1 MRLNDNRKIII
12 AAIALAIAWILLII
26 SFYIT
31 GAQGIEN
38 TAEAQEVCET
48 ETQNTDYEIW
58 YVNCSALNCRTAP
71 DINSQIITTLP
82 RDTELRIIGADGA
95 WWQIYDGDSL
105 TGWCYGSYLRN
116 TKESPSQIQSNKS
129 NSSLGNCLGNFR
141 ISYYTCSPAE
151 NGGSNLTATG
161 ATLTNVVGTCIA
173 ADPKVIPYFT
183 NVYIDGVGYRTVMD
197 CGGAIKGNKIDV
209 LVRNKSDIP
218 SCGVYYSN
226 VYLV

>member
-48 ETQNTDYEIW
+48 ETQSTDYETETW

-95 WWQIYDGDSL
+95 WWQVYDGDSL

-116 TKESPSQIQSNKS
+116 TKEPPAQTQL
-129 NSSLGNCLGNFR
+129 NSGLGNYLGNFR
-141 ISYYTCSPAE
+141 ISYYTCDPSE

-161 ATLTNVVGTCIA
+161 QRVNDVVGTCIA